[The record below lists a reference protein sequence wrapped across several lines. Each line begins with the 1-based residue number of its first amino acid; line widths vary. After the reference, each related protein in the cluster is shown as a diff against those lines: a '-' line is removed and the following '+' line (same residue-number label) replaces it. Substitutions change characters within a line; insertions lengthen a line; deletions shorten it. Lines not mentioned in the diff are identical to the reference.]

1 MQSKRAIEAA
11 GSTADRI
18 GGIEPAAA
26 AAAEA
31 ILQGVIDTL
40 PVGVL
45 IFQAG
50 PDGIPVC
57 LSSNATFE
65 SWARYPHN
73 QVIGLGLPRIRLLN
87 ENPRIGVAVESLLQ
101 DPRGAKRE
109 IDWTVS
115 ESPRQ
120 RHLSAHISPLAPS
133 GDAPAR
139 VVIAV
144 RDRTPEIQAERNL
157 KQTMLNDALTGLPN
171 RVLFIEQLEEALES
185 RMKSHLAVAVINI
198 DRFKRVNENLGHIVG
213 DELLAAMA
221 RRLLPC
227 IRANDCLARLSG
239 DEFAVLVKNIDAP
252 EDTIR
257 VVERI
262 QSTLKSPFVITGG
275 ECFVSASIGI
285 ATTFS
290 SRRYSEDLIRDADFA
305 LHTAKSRGRG
315 GIAIYQSSAHSVAR
329 DMFRMEA
336 DLRKAIERQELELA
350 FQPYVNLAEG
360 RLVGFEALARWNH
373 PERGIISPS
382 DFIPIA
388 EDSGLI
394 VPLGRWAIETACNQV
409 ADWRRRCSGAADLT
423 IGVNV
428 SGLQLAQDDIV
439 GAVEAA
445 LGASGIPGSA
455 LKVELTE
462 SAIVENPE
470 LARQIFTKLKQLD
483 LSIAMDDF
491 GTGYSSLSY
500 LQQLPIDVLKID
512 QSFVGGM
519 MKSDDSHKIVTT
531 IIALARNLG
540 MTTVAEGVE
549 EESQAERLRALGC
562 DTAQG
567 YFFARPMAAQEAEQ
581 FIDNGICCPS
591 RKRRVEQR
599 TDVHSVARTS

>member
-1 MQSKRAIEAA
+1 
-11 GSTADRI
+11 
-18 GGIEPAAA
+18 
-26 AAAEA
+26 
-31 ILQGVIDTL
+31 
-40 PVGVL
+40 
-45 IFQAG
+45 
-50 PDGIPVC
+50 
-57 LSSNATFE
+57 
-65 SWARYPHN
+65 
-73 QVIGLGLPRIRLLN
+73 
-87 ENPRIGVAVESLLQ
+87 
-101 DPRGAKRE
+101 
-109 IDWTVS
+109 
-115 ESPRQ
+115 
-120 RHLSAHISPLAPS
+120 
-133 GDAPAR
+133 
-139 VVIAV
+139 
-144 RDRTPEIQAERNL
+144 
-157 KQTMLNDALTGLPN
+157 
-171 RVLFIEQLEEALES
+171 
-185 RMKSHLAVAVINI
+185 
-198 DRFKRVNENLGHIVG
+198 NLGHIVG

-350 FQPYVNLAEG
+350 FQPYVSLAER
-360 RLVGFEALARWNH
+360 RLAGFEALARWNH
-373 PERGIISPS
+373 PER
-382 DFIPIA
+382 
-388 EDSGLI
+388 GLI
-394 VPLGRWAIETACNQV
+394 VPLGRWAIETACMQL
-409 ADWRRRCSGAADLT
+409 AEWRKRCPSAEELT
-423 IGVNV
+423 VGVNV

-445 LGASGIPGSA
+445 LAASGIPGSA

-483 LSIAMDDF
+483 VSIAMDDF

-512 QSFVGGM
+512 QSFVAGM
-519 MKSDDSHKIVTT
+519 LKSDDSHKIVTT

-540 MTTVAEGVE
+540 MKTVAEGVE
-549 EESQAERLRALGC
+549 EPGQAERLRALGC

-567 YFFARPMAAQEAEQ
+567 YFFARPMTAKEAEQ
-581 FIDNGICCPS
+581 FVENGLCCTLP
-591 RKRRVEQR
+591 KGGVEQR
-599 TDVHSVARTS
+599 VDARSVERAS